1 MRPISLTM
9 SAFGPYAGKTVL
21 PLHEL
26 GEEGLYL
33 ICGDTGAGKTTIFD
47 AIAFALYGEASG
59 SIREAAMFR
68 SKYADA
74 DTPTYVELVFQ
85 SGGKEYRVKR
95 IPEYERPARRGK
107 GTTQQRAE
115 AELTLPDGRVITKV
129 RDVDTAITELLG
141 VTREQ
146 FSQVA
151 MIAQGDFLRLLHAPT
166 NERMEIFRQIFSTGL
181 FRSIQDALKQDTAQM
196 RQAYASIKASIQ
208 QYVNDFVCPGDHP
221 FAEQLSMARDGRLP
235 LAETLQL
242 ARDLIDQNTQSHEK
256 LSRLQDETSSAIQAV
271 STRLAMGEARQKTAA
286 ALAANRV
293 KLTDLNQLYTA
304 SVKTAQEAQSHL
316 PQAETLIAQAAT
328 LSAALPQYE
337 QLTQLNRKWA
347 EQRQAI
353 TYWRDQHD
361 RLNESVSRLQT
372 TVEKSRKAAAD
383 LVSIQ
388 SEQQLIIRN
397 RDAANDRLT
406 RLNALHESWQAMLDL
421 EQRYRQALGRY
432 DQAADHTRQLHE
444 QHVRWNRAWLDAQS
458 GLLARDL
465 QDGKPCPV
473 CGSTHHPSPAPL
485 PAEAPT
491 EQAVEQS
498 KLQYEQARKRE
509 EEANQ
514 EAHRLQGSLSTQK
527 DQLLQQAT
535 ELLGINDAAA
545 VPDALRKQRIAASTD
560 VEACQR
566 ALADVLKRAEQARR
580 LEADLPRQEQLLAD
594 QTAKKA
600 DAAEKLAACGS
611 ASQQLQ
617 EQVERQT
624 ASLAF
629 VSADEAKKHISAL
642 RSQAQRIQ
650 EAARLADAELHKRK
664 TAVASLEGEIRAQEE
679 QLAHQ
684 PSVDL
689 DAEKLRLTA
698 LQEKKAAQD
707 HLYVQ
712 LTSRLDRNR
721 SALEHINDRSA
732 ELDRVEKHLTWLSAL
747 NDTANGKIDGKEK
760 VMLETYVQMTYF
772 DRILARANTRLMIM
786 SSGQYELRRRAS
798 SGNNRSQSGLEL
810 DVIDHYNGA
819 VRHVKTLSGGES
831 FKASLSMALGLAD
844 EIQSTAGG
852 VRLDTLFID
861 EGFGSLDE
869 DSLQAALSAL
879 NGLTESHRLVG
890 IISHVTDLKE
900 QIGRKIVVT
909 KNRTEGSTATVHL
922 D

>member
-1 MRPISLTM
+1 MRPIALTM

-26 GEEGLYL
+26 GKEGLYL

-59 SIREAAMFR
+59 SIRESTMFR

-107 GTTQQRAE
+107 GTTLQRAE
-115 AELTLPDGRVITKV
+115 AELLLPDGRVITKV
-129 RDVDTAITELLG
+129 REVDAAITELLG

-181 FRSIQDALKQDTAQM
+181 YRSIQDTLKQDTSQL
-196 RQAYASIKASIQ
+196 RQSFTSIKASIQ
-208 QYVNDFVCPGDHP
+208 QYVNDFVCPVDHP
-221 FAEQLSMARDGRLP
+221 FAEQLSMAREGRLP
-235 LAETLQL
+235 LPETLQL
-242 ARDLIDQNTQSHEK
+242 VSDLIDQDTQSHEK
-256 LSRLQDETSSAIQAV
+256 LSRQQEEMASAIQAV
-271 STRLAMGEARQKTAA
+271 SNRLAMGEARQKTAD
-286 ALAANRV
+286 ALAANRL
-293 KLTDLNQLYTA
+293 KQSDLNQSLMA
-304 SVKTAQEAQSHL
+304 SVKTAQEAQSQL
-316 PQAETLIAQAAT
+316 PQAETLAAEAAA

-337 QLTQLNRKWA
+337 QLTQLHKKWA
-347 EQRQAI
+347 EQRQAVK
-353 TYWRDQHD
+353 YWHDQQD
-361 RLNESVSRLQT
+361 LLSASNSRLQT

-388 SEQQLIIRN
+388 SEQQLIIHSK
-397 RDAANDRLT
+397 DAANERLT
-406 RLNALHESWQAMLDL
+406 RLDGLHDSWQSMLAL

-432 DQAADHTRQLHE
+432 DQAANHTRLLHE
-444 QHVRWNRAWLDAQS
+444 QHVRLNRAWLDAQS
-458 GLLARDL
+458 GLLAQVL

-473 CGSTHHPSPAPL
+473 CGSTHHPTPAPL
-485 PAEAPT
+485 PDEAPT

-498 KLQYEQARKRE
+498 KAQYEEARKRE

-514 EAHRLQGSLSTQK
+514 EAHLLQGSLTAQE
-527 DQLLQQAT
+527 DQLLHQAT
-535 ELLGINDAAA
+535 ELLDVTDASD
-545 VPDALRKQRIAASTD
+545 VPDALRKQRSAASAA
-560 VEACQR
+560 VEEAQR
-566 ALADVLKRAEQARR
+566 ALDAVVKRAEQARR
-580 LEADLPRQEQLLAD
+580 LEADLPRLEQLLAD

-600 DAAEKLAACGS
+600 DAAEKLAACSS

-617 EQVERQT
+617 EQVERLT

-629 VSADEAKKHISAL
+629 ASADAAKKHISDL
-642 RSQAQRIQ
+642 RLQAQRIQ
-650 EAARLADAELHKRK
+650 EAARLADAELQQLN
-664 TAVASLEGEIRAQEE
+664 AAFSSLEGAIRAQEE

-684 PSVDL
+684 PAVDL
-689 DAEKLRLTA
+689 EAEKQHLTA
-698 LQEKKAAQD
+698 LKREKDNQDRLNAQ
-707 HLYVQ
+707 LI
-712 LTSRLDRNR
+712 SRLDRNR
-721 SALEHINDRSA
+721 SALGHVHDRSA
-732 ELDRVEKHLTWLSAL
+732 ELERVEQHLTWLSAL

-844 EIQSTAGG
+844 EIQSAAGG

-869 DSLQAALSAL
+869 DSLQAALTAL

-909 KNRTEGSTATVHL
+909 KDRTAGSTATIHL